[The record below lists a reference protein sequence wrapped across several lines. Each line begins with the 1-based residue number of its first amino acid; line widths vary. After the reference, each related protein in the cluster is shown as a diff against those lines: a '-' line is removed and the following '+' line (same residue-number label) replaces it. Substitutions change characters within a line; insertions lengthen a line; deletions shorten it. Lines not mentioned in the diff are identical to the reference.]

1 MSDAIRLMALTV
13 LLPVELVEAL
23 QAKLA
28 EERKDVSDVAASL
41 FQAYLEAGRL
51 EHVRDVMR
59 RYDST
64 LRALA
69 K

>member
-1 MSDAIRLMALTV
+1 MSDAGRLTPLTV
-13 LLPVELVEAL
+13 LLPYELFEAL

-28 EERKDVSDVAASL
+28 REDTDASQVAAAL
-41 FQAYLEAGRL
+41 FRQYVEESRL
-51 EHVRDVMR
+51 EHVRDIMR

-64 LRALA
+64 LRTLA